1 MSYIIFDHFLGSK
14 IVHSKLRALSILAQ
28 NYPAIGCKENI
39 LQYYLKYIS
48 YDFIYREELNDLIS
62 STISNECSS
71 LCGIGESESSVLQNV
86 DAQQLLSFDFNHVH
100 KEWKSKSPLFN
111 KVVESAVSSKPVLQH
126 NQMINMVVAGSTL
139 LRSRNQKMSAI
150 SHIVGLLLD
159 YGGANDETIHRM
171 NHLGICVSPDSVY
184 LKKKE
189 ISKLHDQQV
198 EEILTDYKKT
208 HTDIRLC
215 KNMLKSIEELDLSGR
230 KQDEASAEATNN
242 TTAVITE
249 SQTETLDSNDIF
261 VKDRVNFRTKCAIQI
276 LFCQNNQQQA
286 LSQSF

>member
-1 MSYIIFDHFLGSK
+1 M
-14 IVHSKLRALSILAQ
+14 
-28 NYPAIGCKENI
+28 
-39 LQYYLKYIS
+39 
-48 YDFIYREELNDLIS
+48 
-62 STISNECSS
+62 
-71 LCGIGESESSVLQNV
+71 
-86 DAQQLLSFDFNHVH
+86 DAQQLLSFNFNHVH
-100 KEWKSKSPLFN
+100 KELKSKSPLFN

-159 YGGANDETIHRM
+159 YGDANDETIHRM
-171 NHLGICVSPDSVY
+171 NRLGICVSPDSVY

-208 HTDIRLC
+208 HTDIKLC
-215 KNMLKSIEELDLSGR
+215 KNMLKSIEESDLSGR

-249 SQTETLDSNDIF
+249 SQTDTLDSNDIL
-261 VKDRVNFRTKCAIQI
+261 VKDRV
-276 LFCQNNQQQA
+276 LFQDKVCYKNPLLPKQQQQA
-286 LSQSF
+286 LSQKFLTLKSSANTLRGWIYQPLARICSLSL